1 MKKRTVAVVMAAAMT
16 IGMMVTGVSVQAGV
30 EDKTLIV
37 GFDAEYPPFG
47 YKDDNGEYV
56 GFDLDLAQEVCDN
69 LGWELVKKPINWDSK
84 DMELNSGNIDCIWN
98 GFTINGREDDYTW
111 SDPYLNNEQVMVVTS
126 DSGIET
132 LADLAGKNVVVQA
145 ASAAL
150 DALNSEDNKELTNSF
165 ASLTENPDYNTAFM
179 NIDSGAA
186 DAVAVD
192 IGVAKYQLAQR
203 EEGKYKILDEPIQ
216 SEQYGIGFAKGNE
229 ELRDTVWAEV
239 MKLYDE
245 GEIDK
250 LAEQYGVADMLCLGD
265 EEAADKTEENT
276 DAAEENAD
284 SDEAADADAAEDEAE

>member
-1 MKKRTVAVVMAAAMT
+1 MRRSLVCVLTGAVLAASMIGTVCLADEA
-16 IGMMVTGVSVQAGV
+16 
-30 EDKTLIV
+30 KTFTV

-47 YKDDNGEYV
+47 YMDENGEYV
-56 GFDLDLAQEVCDN
+56 GFDLDIAQKVCDN

-111 SDPYLNNEQVMVVTS
+111 SDPYLNNEQVMVVAS
-126 DSGIET
+126 DSGIDT

-150 DALNSEDNKELTNSF
+150 DALNSDDNKDLTGSF
-165 ASLTENPDYNTAFM
+165 GSLTENPDYNTAFM

-239 MKLYDE
+239 MKLYED

-250 LAEQYGVADMLCLGD
+250 LAEQYGVADMLCLVD
-265 EEAADKTEENT
+265 EDSKDAEDENADTEEAADAETE
-276 DAAEENAD
+276 
-284 SDEAADADAAEDEAE
+284 DAAEDEAE

>member
-1 MKKRTVAVVMAAAMT
+1 MKKRMLAIMMSALMAAG
-16 IGMMVTGVSVQAGV
+16 ICSGVTVYADADS
-30 EDKTLIV
+30 KTLTV

-47 YKDDNGEYV
+47 YMDESGEYV
-56 GFDLDLAQEVCDN
+56 GFDLDVAQKVCDN

-111 SDPYLNNEQVMVVTS
+111 SDPYLNNEQVMVVAS

-150 DALNSEDNKELTNSF
+150 DALNSEDNKELTDSF

-229 ELRDTVWAEV
+229 KLRDTVWAEV

-265 EEAADKTEENT
+265 EKAADKTEEST

-284 SDEAADADAAEDEAE
+284 SDEAADADTAEDEAE

>member
-1 MKKRTVAVVMAAAMT
+1 MRKTVVCVLTGAALAVSM
-16 IGMMVTGVSVQAGV
+16 IGSTACFAEEQ
-30 EDKTLIV
+30 KTFTV

-47 YKDDNGEYV
+47 YMDESGEYV
-56 GFDLDLAQEVCDN
+56 GFDLDVAQKVCDN

-111 SDPYLNNEQVMVVTS
+111 SDPYLNNEQVMVVAS

-150 DALNSEDNKELTNSF
+150 DALNSEDNKELTDSF

-265 EEAADKTEENT
+265 EEAADKTEEST

-284 SDEAADADAAEDEAE
+284 SDEAADADTAEDEAE

>member
-1 MKKRTVAVVMAAAMT
+1 M
-16 IGMMVTGVSVQAGV
+16 
-30 EDKTLIV
+30 
-37 GFDAEYPPFG
+37 GFDQDFPPMGFMG
-47 YKDDNGEYV
+47 DDGEYT
-56 GFDLDLAQEVCDN
+56 GFDLELAQEAAKR
-69 LGWELVKKPINWDSK
+69 LGLEYKPQPIAWDAK
-84 DMELNSGNIDCIWN
+84 DMELESGNIDCIWN

-111 SDPYLNNEQVMVVTS
+111 SDPYLNNEQVMVVAS

-150 DALNSEDNKELTNSF
+150 DALNSDDNKDLTDSF

-265 EEAADKTEENT
+265 EEAADKTEEST